1 MSNLTGTDK
10 SVILLM
16 TIGEDRAAEVFKHLS
31 QREVQTLSA
40 AMANVTQISNKQ
52 LTDVLA
58 EFEQEAEQFA
68 ALNINAND
76 YLRSVLVKA
85 LGEERAASLLEDI
98 LETRDT
104 ASGIETLN
112 FMEPQSAAD
121 LIRDEHPQIIAT
133 ILVHLK
139 RAQAADILALF
150 DERLRHDVM
159 LRIATFGGVQP
170 AALAELT
177 EVLNGLLDGQN
188 LKRSKMGGVRTAAEI
203 INLMKT
209 QQEEAVIT
217 AVREFDGE
225 LAQKIIDEMFL
236 FENLVDVDDRSIQ
249 RLLQEVDS
257 ESLLIALKGAE
268 QPLREKFL
276 RNMSQRA
283 ADILRDDLA
292 NRGPV
297 RLSQVENEQKAI
309 LLIVRRLAETGE
321 IVAQNIGGTLRHIA
335 QEFLAQWLL
344 GPFQRDQQRFGIH
357 FLQQT
362 LNAAIVDIHQIF
374 EQEHLVDNFLRQLA
388 VEFAHG
394 GNNGFFLLSF
404 HQVDNFGCC
413 SHAAHFAALEIL
425 TVEQAIQYFGQFRQ
439 RGWLHAAKGGDTQH
453 HVVAQTFIEQRQ
465 NIGGLRA
472 LQMHQN
478 GGDNLRMLIANQI
491 GGALRLHK
499 VERFNT
505 AGGIASFENIFQ
517 QAGGTFFTQSFDQ
530 YRTQII
536 VGVDIQC
543 GKLFSFLLK
552 FRQHIG

>member
-170 AALAELT
+170 KVAELT

-321 IVAQNIGGTLRHIA
+321 MVIGSG
-335 QEFLAQWLL
+335 E
-344 GPFQRDQQRFGIH
+344 
-357 FLQQT
+357 
-362 LNAAIVDIHQIF
+362 
-374 EQEHLVDNFLRQLA
+374 
-388 VEFAHG
+388 
-394 GNNGFFLLSF
+394 
-404 HQVDNFGCC
+404 
-413 SHAAHFAALEIL
+413 
-425 TVEQAIQYFGQFRQ
+425 
-439 RGWLHAAKGGDTQH
+439 DTY
-453 HVVAQTFIEQRQ
+453 V
-465 NIGGLRA
+465 
-472 LQMHQN
+472 
-478 GGDNLRMLIANQI
+478 
-491 GGALRLHK
+491 
-499 VERFNT
+499 
-505 AGGIASFENIFQ
+505 
-517 QAGGTFFTQSFDQ
+517 
-530 YRTQII
+530 
-536 VGVDIQC
+536 
-543 GKLFSFLLK
+543 
-552 FRQHIG
+552 

>member
-170 AALAELT
+170 VAACRRYSAR
-177 EVLNGLLDGQN
+177 
-188 LKRSKMGGVRTAAEI
+188 RSR
-203 INLMKT
+203 
-209 QQEEAVIT
+209 QPW
-217 AVREFDGE
+217 
-225 LAQKIIDEMFL
+225 
-236 FENLVDVDDRSIQ
+236 S
-249 RLLQEVDS
+249 
-257 ESLLIALKGAE
+257 GA
-268 QPLREKFL
+268 
-276 RNMSQRA
+276 S
-283 ADILRDDLA
+283 
-292 NRGPV
+292 V
-297 RLSQVENEQKAI
+297 
-309 LLIVRRLAETGE
+309 
-321 IVAQNIGGTLRHIA
+321 
-335 QEFLAQWLL
+335 
-344 GPFQRDQQRFGIH
+344 
-357 FLQQT
+357 
-362 LNAAIVDIHQIF
+362 
-374 EQEHLVDNFLRQLA
+374 
-388 VEFAHG
+388 
-394 GNNGFFLLSF
+394 
-404 HQVDNFGCC
+404 
-413 SHAAHFAALEIL
+413 
-425 TVEQAIQYFGQFRQ
+425 
-439 RGWLHAAKGGDTQH
+439 
-453 HVVAQTFIEQRQ
+453 
-465 NIGGLRA
+465 
-472 LQMHQN
+472 
-478 GGDNLRMLIANQI
+478 
-491 GGALRLHK
+491 
-499 VERFNT
+499 
-505 AGGIASFENIFQ
+505 AGGKRTESDSADCAPPCRNWRDGNWQRRGYLCLIICRGKPGRRTISRHHR
-517 QAGGTFFTQSFDQ
+517 QSL
-530 YRTQII
+530 
-536 VGVDIQC
+536 C
-543 GKLFSFLLK
+543 P
-552 FRQHIG
+552 

>member
-1 MSNLTGTDK
+1 
-10 SVILLM
+10 
-16 TIGEDRAAEVFKHLS
+16 
-31 QREVQTLSA
+31 
-40 AMANVTQISNKQ
+40 
-52 LTDVLA
+52 
-58 EFEQEAEQFA
+58 QFA

-321 IVAQNIGGTLRHIA
+321 MVIGSG
-335 QEFLAQWLL
+335 E
-344 GPFQRDQQRFGIH
+344 
-357 FLQQT
+357 
-362 LNAAIVDIHQIF
+362 
-374 EQEHLVDNFLRQLA
+374 
-388 VEFAHG
+388 
-394 GNNGFFLLSF
+394 
-404 HQVDNFGCC
+404 
-413 SHAAHFAALEIL
+413 
-425 TVEQAIQYFGQFRQ
+425 
-439 RGWLHAAKGGDTQH
+439 DTY
-453 HVVAQTFIEQRQ
+453 V
-465 NIGGLRA
+465 
-472 LQMHQN
+472 
-478 GGDNLRMLIANQI
+478 
-491 GGALRLHK
+491 
-499 VERFNT
+499 
-505 AGGIASFENIFQ
+505 
-517 QAGGTFFTQSFDQ
+517 
-530 YRTQII
+530 
-536 VGVDIQC
+536 
-543 GKLFSFLLK
+543 
-552 FRQHIG
+552 

>member
-1 MSNLTGTDK
+1 MSNTLTGTDK

-31 QREVQTLSA
+31 QREVQILSA
-40 AMANVTQISNKQ
+40 AMANVRQISNKQ
-52 LTDVLA
+52 LTEVLA

-68 ALNINAND
+68 ALNVNANE

-85 LGEERAASLLEDI
+85 LGEERAAS
-98 LETRDT
+98 R
-104 ASGIETLN
+104 IETLN

-139 RAQAADILALF
+139 RGQAADILALF

-177 EVLNGLLDGQN
+177 EVLNNLLDGQN

-236 FENLVDVDDRSIQ
+236 FENLVEVDDRSIQ

-321 IVAQNIGGTLRHIA
+321 MVIG
-335 QEFLAQWLL
+335 
-344 GPFQRDQQRFGIH
+344 
-357 FLQQT
+357 
-362 LNAAIVDIHQIF
+362 
-374 EQEHLVDNFLRQLA
+374 
-388 VEFAHG
+388 
-394 GNNGFFLLSF
+394 S
-404 HQVDNFGCC
+404 
-413 SHAAHFAALEIL
+413 
-425 TVEQAIQYFGQFRQ
+425 
-439 RGWLHAAKGGDTQH
+439 GDDTY
-453 HVVAQTFIEQRQ
+453 V
-465 NIGGLRA
+465 
-472 LQMHQN
+472 
-478 GGDNLRMLIANQI
+478 
-491 GGALRLHK
+491 
-499 VERFNT
+499 
-505 AGGIASFENIFQ
+505 
-517 QAGGTFFTQSFDQ
+517 
-530 YRTQII
+530 
-536 VGVDIQC
+536 
-543 GKLFSFLLK
+543 
-552 FRQHIG
+552 